1 MSTTNA
7 TMLLIVCFL
16 GLLTTKVLDDRQRAR
31 EIEKQN
37 KIRAIQL
44 DEEQERQRLAEIELA
59 KCKVAIVHDGDIE
72 TNTAMVGLNVT
83 AVDPE
88 NDLLKYEWI
97 QNDGPYN
104 VELKPNSES
113 AEVTF
118 EGEEGEYVFTVNI
131 TDSYGITVNEQ
142 KTVVITNEANESP
155 DTDVQC
161 PIQDQSPV
169 TAIARDEAARAAEA
183 AAAKAKAAAA
193 RKAKPTRQQIE
204 NRKSKSALLKRIGG

>member
-104 VELKPNSES
+104 VELKPSSES

-118 EGEEGEYVFTVNI
+118 EGEEGEYVFTVTI

-142 KTVVITNEANESP
+142 KTVVITNESNDPPE
-155 DTDVQC
+155 TDVQC
-161 PIQDQSPV
+161 PIQDQTPV
-169 TAIARDEAARAAEA
+169 TAEGIAEAEAKETAEA
-183 AAAKAKAAAA
+183 AK
-193 RKAKPTRQQIE
+193 E
-204 NRKSKSALLKRIGG
+204 NAPKK